1 MRAPEALTE
10 ASARPAELEARAG
23 PAVQPEPGVQ
33 AGPRAR
39 AGPAV
44 QPELEV
50 QAGPRARAESEL
62 EVQAGPP
69 ARAEPGAQAGPGV
82 QPEARAAPVVPEAH
96 PLRSQAWSVQPG
108 KPGPEGPAAGAGP
121 WPPNH
126 LLLRG

>member
-23 PAVQPEPGVQ
+23 PAVQPEPG
-33 AGPRAR
+33 
-39 AGPAV
+39 
-44 QPELEV
+44 V